1 MSRPRGRV
9 QTLTV
14 TETHRRP
21 NSVPLVSKA
30 ILWQFEFEDEDEDEI
45 EDDF

>member
-1 MSRPRGRV
+1 V
-9 QTLTV
+9 YLF
-14 TETHRRP
+14 
-21 NSVPLVSKA
+21 SKA